1 MSGEDERK
9 GKLFLL
15 DNLICIYCGKIVS
28 YSKKEAEIML
38 TVGEKCNMNM
48 IQFFCEVEEDSG
60 EIT

>member
-1 MSGEDERK
+1 MYLLRK
-9 GKLFLL
+9 
-15 DNLICIYCGKIVS
+15 NRN

-38 TVGEKCNMNM
+38 TVGENCNMNM